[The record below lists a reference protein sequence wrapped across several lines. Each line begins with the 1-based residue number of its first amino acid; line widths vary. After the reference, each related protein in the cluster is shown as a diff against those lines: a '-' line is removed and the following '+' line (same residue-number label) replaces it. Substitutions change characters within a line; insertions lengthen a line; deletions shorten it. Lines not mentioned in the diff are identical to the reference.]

1 MHDVSIDVD
10 KNRIYI
16 TIGSLKNEAEMKDIV
31 KAVKSQCRKLKGGF
45 TCVTD
50 LRNYEFQDEKFEG
63 YIKEA
68 QEALVTAGLF
78 KVVRVTRKFGAIGHF
93 QFDNTSFEV
102 GYHADSTTSM
112 EEAEKILDAAV
123 SQRDAAH

>member
-31 KAVKSQCRKLKGGF
+31 KAVKSQCQKLKDGF

-50 LRNYEFQDEKFEG
+50 LRNYEFQDEKFER

-68 QEALVTAGLF
+68 QQTLVKAGLF

-102 GYHADSTTSM
+102 GYHADSTTST
-112 EEAEKILDAAV
+112 EEAEKILDTAV
-123 SQRDAAH
+123 SERDAAH